1 MAGILIKNGRVWDGV
16 RFSRS
21 DILTDGEL
29 IAKIEPH
36 IADDADYVYD
46 ADGKTV
52 SAGLVDVHVHM
63 RVHPTDKFA
72 MQTEMSC
79 YPFGVTA
86 AADAGRSS
94 GDRAILDS
102 ITVKSVIF
110 VSADIRDNEVDFERL
125 KDTVAYFGDRVVGI
139 KVYFDT
145 SSSEVSDTAPL
156 EQICRFARERGLRVM
171 VHCTGSPTPMSDIL
185 SVLGKGDILTHA
197 FHGGK
202 NTAAEDDF
210 ASLLAAQSR
219 GVVIDTGFAGHVHT
233 DFAVFFGAIRAGIR
247 PDTISTDITK
257 LSAYT
262 RGGRYGMTMCMSL
275 ARQAGMSEEEIFRS
289 VTSTPARILGKSEEW
304 GKLRIGG
311 AADIAVL
318 EYADEG
324 FSLTDAAGNHVESKT
339 GYRCALT
346 VADGQIVYMH

>member
-1 MAGILIKNGRVWDGV
+1 MARILIKNGRVWDGV
-16 RFSRS
+16 RFFRS

-29 IAKIEPH
+29 IAKIEPN

-52 SAGLVDVHVHM
+52 SAGLVDAHVHM

-86 AADAGRSS
+86 AADAGRAR
-94 GDRAILDS
+94 GERLILDS
-102 ITVKSVIF
+102 LMLKNVVFASVNI
-110 VSADIRDNEVDFERL
+110 VDNQPDFERL
-125 KDTVAYFGDRVVGI
+125 KDAISRFGDKVVGI

-145 SSSEVSDTAPL
+145 SSSEVTDITPL
-156 EQICRFARERGLRVM
+156 ERICRFAKERGLIVM
-171 VHCTGSPTPMSDIL
+171 VHCTGSPTPMSEIL
-185 SVLGKGDILTHA
+185 NVLGEGDILTHA

-233 DFAVFFGAIRAGIR
+233 DFAVFGGAIRAGVR

-257 LSAYT
+257 FSAYT

-275 ARQAGMSEEEIFRS
+275 ARQAGMNEEEIFRA

-346 VADGQIVYMH
+346 VADGQIVYKH